1 MPKGLKG
8 FQKGHKLLYDP
19 IILKGKHSSPRTE
32 FTKGNKPP
40 KHKEGCKCFRCD
52 KKIGIKNVLWKGG
65 ITSQNKLA
73 REKLEIKLWRLDIFQ
88 RDNFTCQMPGC
99 GKRGGDLQAHHI
111 KRFVDYIELRT
122 DISNGLTL
130 CKECHDKTK
139 GKEKKFEE
147 LFISIIN
154 N

>member
-1 MPKGLKG
+1 
-8 FQKGHKLLYDP
+8 
-19 IILKGKHSSPRTE
+19 
-32 FTKGNKPP
+32 
-40 KHKEGCKCFRCD
+40 
-52 KKIGIKNVLWKGG
+52 
-65 ITSQNKLA
+65 
-73 REKLEIKLWRLDIFQ
+73 
-88 RDNFTCQMPGC
+88 MPGC